1 MIPFKLRDWL
11 CYSVNDVRGNSFHV
25 YARPSQYVSIHKQHN
40 VRHQNKISNNVSSP
54 AARNSTG
61 NQILTTA
68 SSRNSPDEKQ
78 ASIFSSESTGIIE
91 TEINRIQK
99 AILGSNTQ
107 RIDRH
112 QMPINYTNWFYVV
125 ELRVSRNS
133 VWKSI
138 YNSCFFVVC
147 DIRNVLI
154 CWLATIYN

>member
-1 MIPFKLRDWL
+1 MMFVAILSMCML
-11 CYSVNDVRGNSFHV
+11 CKAQSHV
-25 YARPSQYVSIHKQHN
+25 LIHKQHN

-78 ASIFSSESTGIIE
+78 ASIFSRESTGIIE

-147 DIRNVLI
+147 DVRTVLI

>member
-1 MIPFKLRDWL
+1 MFAAILSMCMQGP
-11 CYSVNDVRGNSFHV
+11 VNMYRFINNIMFVFRIK
-25 YARPSQYVSIHKQHN
+25 SQIMF
-40 VRHQNKISNNVSSP
+40 RHQLQETL
-54 AARNSTG
+54 TG

-78 ASIFSSESTGIIE
+78 ASIFLRESTGIIE
-91 TEINRIQK
+91 TETNRIQK

-133 VWKSI
+133 AWKSI

-147 DIRNVLI
+147 DVRTVLI

>member
-1 MIPFKLRDWL
+1 MFVAILSMCML
-11 CYSVNDVRGNSFHV
+11 CKAQSHV
-25 YARPSQYVSIHKQHN
+25 LIHKQHN
-40 VRHQNKISNNVSSP
+40 VHHQNKISNNVSSP

-78 ASIFSSESTGIIE
+78 ASIFLRESTGIIE
-91 TEINRIQK
+91 TETNRIQK

-133 VWKSI
+133 AWKSI

-147 DIRNVLI
+147 DVRTVLI